1 MFVSAEVVM
10 EWDRYAGWREDERGG
25 KRSGVERFTK
35 GSLLIGGDCISWV
48 DRFRYSD
55 AKRSWR
61 ATNRPDQYAEG

>member
-35 GSLLIGGDCISWV
+35 GSLLIGDDCIS
-48 DRFRYSD
+48 
-55 AKRSWR
+55 
-61 ATNRPDQYAEG
+61 